1 MSFQAVEIDA
11 GGVGRSPDL
20 FRTQLAVGPH
30 ERVVEL
36 PVLVLP
42 LRRDRHP
49 CGFFRCRSEDW
60 PVAIDDPDLAILLR
74 PAFEFRSEEHTSE
87 LHSLMRN
94 SYAAFCLK

>member
-1 MSFQAVEIDA
+1 MFSFLMLPRTPISTRTDTLFPYTTLFRSVEIVA
-11 GGVGRSPDL
+11 GVVGRSPDL
-20 FRTQLAVGPH
+20 FLTQLAVGPH

-60 PVAIDDPDLAILLR
+60 PVAIDDPDQIGRA
-74 PAFEFRSEEHTSE
+74 HV
-87 LHSLMRN
+87 
-94 SYAAFCLK
+94 

>member
-11 GGVGRSPDL
+11 GGVGRILDRV
-20 FRTQLAVGPH
+20 RTQLAVGPH

-74 PAFEFRSEEHTSE
+74 QALEFRMDLAAERTLVDRKSTR
-87 LHSLMRN
+87 LN
-94 SYAAFCLK
+94 SSH